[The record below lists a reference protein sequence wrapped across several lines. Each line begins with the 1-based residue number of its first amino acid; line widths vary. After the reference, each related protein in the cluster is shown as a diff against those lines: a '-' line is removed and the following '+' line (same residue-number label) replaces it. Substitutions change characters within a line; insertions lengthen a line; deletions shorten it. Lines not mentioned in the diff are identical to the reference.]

1 MILKSFSYKVISKY
15 SHVSL
20 YIYIYRSD
28 IADAHLE
35 AMLYITYKTI
45 NNYKY

>member
-1 MILKSFSYKVISKY
+1 MLV
-15 SHVSL
+15 

-45 NNYKY
+45 NINTNIPVQFYHFIFFVHIK